1 MIKKSKAIDSLLS
14 LQAKEEQEASDR
26 EVTVET
32 ETEGTDKE
40 EEGKK
45 LAIIVI
51 LHQVHQVHLHPVA
64 LDLHHLH
71 HLNLVANMK
80 KKAEDEVN

>member
-1 MIKKSKAIDSLLS
+1 MIKKYKAIDSLLS

-32 ETEGTDKE
+32 ETEGADKE

-64 LDLHHLH
+64 LDLHHL
-71 HLNLVANMK
+71 NLVAKMK